1 VIWLISLKLKREWV
15 ISSEMFKNMPRY
27 FLFSIAQDMWR
38 GAAFIS
44 FFILMYVVGFRGT
57 GLLYLVLLFFLYNI
71 VMLFISFGEKNKR
84 ADTLNEIFNKIKNN
98 DYKTSQEIVLPV
110 YLSGIQFEIRSMYEK
125 IQDDMDYMKK
135 LEKVRSEF
143 LGNVSHEL
151 RTPIFTIQGYI
162 ETLLNGA
169 IEDQE
174 VNKQFLEK
182 ASRHTNN
189 LNNLLND
196 LIDISMIESGQMR
209 LSFGY
214 FNAEEYFTSVIN
226 EFIPQ
231 AEKKSLHLKLH
242 QVPSHLQLFGD
253 KEKIKQVMTNLIQ
266 NAIRYTETGD
276 VEIMVE
282 EEEKSGKI
290 TVKDTGIGIAPE
302 YLDRIFE
309 RFFRVNKARSK
320 EAGDSGLGLAIVKHI
335 LDAHGTKIEVHS
347 KMNEGTS
354 FSFRLKK

>member
-1 VIWLISLKLKREWV
+1 
-15 ISSEMFKNMPRY
+15 MFKHIPQY
-27 FLFSIAQDMWR
+27 ILFSKAQDIWR
-38 GAAFIS
+38 TAAFIS
-44 FFILMYVVGFRGT
+44 FLIIVYVLGFHGI
-57 GLLYLVLLFFLYNI
+57 GFLYISILFFLFNI
-71 VMLFISFGEKNKR
+71 GMMVITIREKHRRTESLK
-84 ADTLNEIFNKIKNN
+84 EIFNKIKNN
-98 DYKTSQEIVLPV
+98 DYETSQEIELPS
-110 YLSGIQFEIRSMYEK
+110 YLGGIQSEIRSMYEK

-169 IEDQE
+169 IDDQK

-209 LSFGY
+209 LSFSY
-214 FNAEEYFTSVIN
+214 FNAEKYFSSVVN
-226 EFIPQ
+226 EFVPQ
-231 AEKKSLHLKLH
+231 AEKKSLKLLLHEVPPTLKL
-242 QVPSHLQLFGD
+242 LGD

-266 NAIRYTETGD
+266 NAIRYTETGG
-276 VEIMVE
+276 VEIMIK

-290 TVKDTGIGIAPE
+290 TIKDTGIGIAPE

-335 LDAHGTKIEVHS
+335 LDAHGTKIEVQS
-347 KMNEGTS
+347 KLNKGTS

>member
-1 VIWLISLKLKREWV
+1 MIKYISRYYFSPAYQNKWGAVAFLSFLILIVIGGEHGIGIINLIL
-15 ISSEMFKNMPRY
+15 
-27 FLFSIAQDMWR
+27 LF
-38 GAAFIS
+38 
-44 FFILMYVVGFRGT
+44 
-57 GLLYLVLLFFLYNI
+57 LLYNF
-71 VMLFISFGEKNKR
+71 VMLSISAWEKNKR
-84 ADTLNEIFNKIKNN
+84 TETLREIFNKIKNN
-98 DYKTSQEIVLPV
+98 DYTTSAEIVLPS
-110 YLSGIQFEIRSMYEK
+110 YLSGIQSEIRSMYEK
-125 IQDDMDYMKK
+125 IQDDIDYMKK

-169 IEDQE
+169 IDDKN

-182 ASRHTNN
+182 ASHHTNN

-196 LIDISMIESGQMR
+196 LIDISMMEAGQMR
-209 LSFGY
+209 LSFCY
-214 FNAEEYFTSVIN
+214 FPAEEYFSSVVN
-226 EFIPQ
+226 EFIPM
-231 AEKKSLHLKLH
+231 AEKKSLRLILRPVSPK
-242 QVPSHLQLFGD
+242 LQLYGD

-266 NAIRYTETGD
+266 NGIRYTESGF
-276 VEIMVE
+276 VEVIIE
-282 EEEKSGKI
+282 EEETSGKI

-335 LDAHGTKIEVHS
+335 LDAHGTKIEVQS
-347 KMNEGTS
+347 KLNGGTS

>member
-1 VIWLISLKLKREWV
+1 
-15 ISSEMFKNMPRY
+15 
-27 FLFSIAQDMWR
+27 MWR
-38 GAAFIS
+38 GVAFIS
-44 FFILMYVVGFRGT
+44 FFILLYVLGFHGI
-57 GLLYLVLLFFLYNI
+57 GLFYLILLFFIYNI
-71 VMLFISFGEKNKR
+71 AMLFISIWEKNKR
-84 ADTLNEIFNKIKNN
+84 ADTLKEIFNKIKNN
-98 DYKTSQEIVLPV
+98 DYKTSQEIVLPT
-110 YLSGIQFEIRSMYEK
+110 YLSGIQSEIRSMYEK
-125 IQDDMDYMKK
+125 IQDDMDYMKR

-169 IEDQE
+169 IDDQK

-209 LSFGY
+209 LSFCY
-214 FNAEEYFTSVIN
+214 FNAEEYFTSVVN

-231 AEKKSLHLKLH
+231 AEKKSLSLKLH
-242 QVPSHLQLFGD
+242 PVPSSLQLFGD

-266 NAIRYTETGD
+266 NGIRYTETGG

-290 TVKDTGIGIAPE
+290 IVNDTGIGIAPE

-335 LDAHGTKIEVHS
+335 LDAHGTKIEVQS
-347 KMNEGTS
+347 KLNEGTS

>member
-1 VIWLISLKLKREWV
+1 
-15 ISSEMFKNMPRY
+15 
-27 FLFSIAQDMWR
+27 MWR
-38 GAAFIS
+38 VAAFLS
-44 FFILMYVVGFRGT
+44 FLILAYLLGFHGSGFLYLIPLFILF
-57 GLLYLVLLFFLYNI
+57 NI
-71 VMLFISFGEKNKR
+71 AMLFITVWEKHKR
-84 ADTLNEIFNKIKNN
+84 TETLKEIFNKIKNN
-98 DYKTSQEIVLPV
+98 DYANSQEIELPS
-110 YLSGIQFEIRSMYEK
+110 YLGGIQNEIRSMYEK

-169 IEDQE
+169 IDDQK

-209 LSFGY
+209 LSFSY
-214 FNAEEYFTSVIN
+214 FNAEKYFSSIVN

-231 AEKKSLHLKLH
+231 AEKKSLRLILH
-242 QVPSHLQLFGD
+242 QVAPNLQLFGD
-253 KEKIKQVMTNLIQ
+253 KEKIKQVLTNLIQ
-266 NAIRYTETGD
+266 NAIRYTETGGI
-276 VEIMVE
+276 EIIIE
-282 EEEKSGKI
+282 EEEKFGKI
-290 TVKDTGIGIAPE
+290 TINDSGIGIAPE

-335 LDAHGTKIEVHS
+335 LDAHGTKIEVQS
-347 KMNEGTS
+347 KLNEGTS

>member
-1 VIWLISLKLKREWV
+1 MITK
-15 ISSEMFKNMPRY
+15 MTGFHFPRI
-27 FLFSIAQDMWR
+27 FNNKWGIVF
-38 GAAFIS
+38 FIS
-44 FFILMYVVGFRGT
+44 FLALIVVVDMHNI
-57 GLLYLVLLFFLYNI
+57 GLIYIVLLFLLYNLA
-71 VMLFISFGEKNKR
+71 MLFISVWEKNKR
-84 ADTLNEIFNKIKNN
+84 TETLREIFNKIKNK
-98 DYKTSQEIVLPV
+98 DYVTSNEIVLPS
-110 YLSGIQFEIRSMYEK
+110 YLTGIQSEIRSMYEK
-125 IQDDMDYMKK
+125 IQNDMDYMKK

-169 IEDQE
+169 IDDKN

-196 LIDISMIESGQMR
+196 LIDISMMEAGQMR
-209 LSFGY
+209 LSFCY
-214 FNAEEYFTSVIN
+214 FNTSDYFTSLIN
-226 EFIPQ
+226 EFVPQ
-231 AEKKSLHLKLH
+231 AEKKSLRLVLR
-242 QVPSHLQLFGD
+242 QIPPSLELYGD

-266 NAIRYTETGD
+266 NAIRYTETGY
-276 VEIMVE
+276 VEIIVE
-282 EEEKSGKI
+282 EEKNFGKI
-290 TVKDTGIGIAPE
+290 TVNDTGIGIAPE
-302 YLDRIFE
+302 NLDRIFE

-335 LDAHGTKIEVHS
+335 LDAHGTKIEVQS
-347 KMNEGTS
+347 KLNEGTS

>member
-1 VIWLISLKLKREWV
+1 
-15 ISSEMFKNMPRY
+15 MFKY
-27 FLFSIAQDMWR
+27 LSQYLLFSVAQDMWR
-38 GAAFIS
+38 VAAFLS
-44 FFILMYVVGFRGT
+44 FLILAYLLGFHGSGFLYLIPLFILF
-57 GLLYLVLLFFLYNI
+57 NI
-71 VMLFISFGEKNKR
+71 AMLFITVWEKHKR
-84 ADTLNEIFNKIKNN
+84 TETLKEIFNKIKNN
-98 DYKTSQEIVLPV
+98 DYANSQEIELPS
-110 YLSGIQFEIRSMYEK
+110 YLGGIQNEIRSMYEK

-169 IEDQE
+169 IDDQK

-209 LSFGY
+209 LSFSY
-214 FNAEEYFTSVIN
+214 FNAEKYFSSIVN

-231 AEKKSLHLKLH
+231 AEKKSLRLILH
-242 QVPSHLQLFGD
+242 QVAPNLQLFGD
-253 KEKIKQVMTNLIQ
+253 KEKIKQVLTNLIQ
-266 NAIRYTETGD
+266 NAIRYTETGGI
-276 VEIMVE
+276 EIIIE
-282 EEEKSGKI
+282 EEEKFGKI
-290 TVKDTGIGIAPE
+290 TINDSGIGIAPE

-335 LDAHGTKIEVHS
+335 LDAHGTKIEVQS
-347 KMNEGTS
+347 KLNEGTS

>member
-1 VIWLISLKLKREWV
+1 MINHSSGYYYSTIAQNKWGIAAFLTFLILIIIWGVHGIGFIYLILL
-15 ISSEMFKNMPRY
+15 
-27 FLFSIAQDMWR
+27 FLFYNLGMLSLSIW
-38 GAAFIS
+38 
-44 FFILMYVVGFRGT
+44 
-57 GLLYLVLLFFLYNI
+57 
-71 VMLFISFGEKNKR
+71 EKNKR
-84 ADTLNEIFNKIKNN
+84 TETFKEIFNKIKNN
-98 DYKTSQEIVLPV
+98 EYENSGEIVLPS
-110 YLSGIQFEIRSMYEK
+110 YLSGIQSEIRSMYEK
-125 IQDDMDYMKK
+125 IQSDMDYMNK

-169 IEDQE
+169 IDDKN

-196 LIDISMIESGQMR
+196 LIDISMMEAGQMR
-209 LSFGY
+209 LSFCY
-214 FNAEEYFTSVIN
+214 FNAEEYFSSVVN

-231 AEKKSLHLKLH
+231 AEKKSLRLYLH
-242 QVPSHLQLFGD
+242 KVPSKLQLFGD

-266 NAIRYTETGD
+266 NAIRYTETGG
-276 VEIMVE
+276 VEIKVE
-282 EEEKSGKI
+282 EEERSGKI
-290 TVKDTGIGIAPE
+290 TVSDTGIGIAPE

-335 LDAHGTKIEVHS
+335 LDAHGTKIEVQS
-347 KMNEGTS
+347 KLNEGTS